1 MYHVRSRNQHLPS
14 VIRNSELIVK
24 ILGKSDNNPDH
35 LDIGVSRDIGDEGK
49 RDVARIFS
57 GMGQCDE
64 FDQHVIVGV
73 FQWFRLEK
81 SDGRLGHRAPGRD
94 GRRASIPLHAL
105 TTLLSALGAFCLWE
119 FRVSQQIST
128 FYGPSVQA
136 METRLGARQRR
147 RPRRFTE
154 VVPTP
159 HAYSG
164 QWPVKTKRARAR
176 NCASVVTRKRPSL
189 NRAQNEPKS
198 RLQLDS
204 LHALASDGFVPLP
217 GIEPNH
223 DKWHPEKS
231 AELVTSPI
239 GE

>member
-35 LDIGVSRDIGDEGK
+35 LDLGVSRDIGDEGK

-81 SDGRLGHRAPGRD
+81 SDGRLGHRAPGRG
-94 GRRASIPLHAL
+94 GRRASIPLPAL
-105 TTLLSALGAFCLWE
+105 ATLLSALGAFGLCE

-147 RPRRFTE
+147 RPPMVHRGS
-154 VVPTP
+154 VPTL
-159 HAYSG
+159 HASSG

-176 NCASVVTRKRPSL
+176 SCASVVTRKRPSL
-189 NRAQNEPKS
+189 
-198 RLQLDS
+198 
-204 LHALASDGFVPLP
+204 
-217 GIEPNH
+217 
-223 DKWHPEKS
+223 
-231 AELVTSPI
+231 
-239 GE
+239 